1 MPLWAKIRRS
11 AACAVR
17 PVADAEIGLDHDR
30 HGCPTT
36 LACFSRFGL
45 LQYCFPPYHPKPPA
59 RLISVWTACNTSDLQ
74 RVTRKNKCCPCR
86 GSKIK
91 PGWFR
96 EASVGCSAELA
107 EPRLL
112 AGNDRSLGLV
122 SRHTAVVRL
131 CTSARRSRAAV
142 LCQEKLWSDKDTV
155 KQVRAWR
162 LVTL

>member
-1 MPLWAKIRRS
+1 M
-11 AACAVR
+11 R

-36 LACFSRFGL
+36 LPCFSRFGL
-45 LQYCFPPYHPKPPA
+45 SQYCFPPYHPRPPA
-59 RLISVWTACNTSDLQ
+59 RLIPVWTACDTSDLQ

-96 EASVGCSAELA
+96 EPSVWCSAELA
-107 EPRLL
+107 EPRLQ

-131 CTSARRSRAAV
+131 CTSVRRSRAAV
-142 LCQEKLWSDKDTV
+142 LGKKSFEVIRTPWNKCVPGVWLHCSMDIYLWTLQET
-155 KQVRAWR
+155 R
-162 LVTL
+162 L